1 MNDTNENIVSVK
13 GLYKSFGS
21 HAVLEG
27 LNLEAARG
35 EVVGILGRNGTGKT
49 TLFKI
54 LLDLIASD
62 QGSVRAL
69 GLSPDGGGKLRGLI
83 GYVPEKPA
91 FHDFMRVEEVLQF
104 RAKLFPRWDMAKALE
119 LCKKLELD
127 TKARTKDLS
136 KGNTAK
142 LAWIAAVAHNP
153 ELLLLDEPTS
163 GLDYLVRD
171 HILSGLVNELADGGK
186 TIIIANHRMGEMGG
200 ILDKVCLL
208 KGGVI
213 DAVYDADF
221 LKTETFRVSV
231 RLENSVLQEQA
242 GVKLLSRS
250 GNLAELAVFGRKNM
264 ENLKT
269 GAEVQPM
276 DLDTVFKALLGD

>member
-1 MNDTNENIVSVK
+1 MSANNENIVSVN
-13 GLYKSFGS
+13 GLSKSFGR
-21 HAVLEG
+21 HEVLKG

-35 EVVGILGRNGTGKT
+35 QVIGILGRNGTGKT

-54 LLDLIASD
+54 LLDLIAPD

-69 GLSPDGGGKLRGLI
+69 GLSPDGSGKLRGLI

-91 FHDFMRVEEVLQF
+91 FHGFMRVEEVLDF
-104 RAKLFPRWDMAKALE
+104 RAKLFPRWDMGKALE

-127 TKARTKDLS
+127 TKAKVKDLS

-142 LAWIAAVAHNP
+142 LAWITAVAHNP

-208 KGGVI
+208 KDGVI
-213 DAVYDADF
+213 SAVYEAEF
-221 LKTETFRVSV
+221 LKTETFRVSI
-231 RLENSVLQEQA
+231 RLENAELPENA

-250 GNLAELAVFGRKNM
+250 GSLAELAVFGRKNM

-269 GAEVQPM
+269 GSEIQPM
-276 DLDTVFKALLGD
+276 DLDTAFKALLGD